1 MAPRPVS
8 IENLM
13 ASSNVRFGTSGVRG
27 LASDMTDKVC
37 YAYTAGFIQHLEAAG
52 ELIRNSTIAL
62 GGDLRTSTPR
72 ILRAGVQAVTDRG
85 YRVENCGNLPSPAL
99 ACYGLIKKIPTIMV
113 TGSHIPDDRNG
124 IKYTKKSGEIMK
136 LDEEAIRTQVISFP
150 EELFDEKDAFMMNLE
165 LPPVKNDAIETYKQ
179 RYLEFFPE
187 NCLKGKNIGAY
198 QHSAVG
204 RELIIEIFTS
214 LGANVT
220 PLGYS
225 ESFVPVDTEAIREE
239 DREAAL
245 RWSRE
250 YRFHSIV
257 STDGDGDRPL
267 ISDERGNWL
276 RGDIAGILCA
286 SYLDAD
292 AVVMPVSCTT
302 AAEKCGHFETVYRTK
317 IGSPFVVEGM
327 ERARRDGAR
336 RVVGYEANGGFL
348 LASDIDSK
356 GKKLRALP
364 TRDAILVQIAI
375 LLLSIE
381 KKRTIGEL
389 VSELPQR
396 FTSSGRLKN
405 FPTERSS
412 EKIAQ
417 LCTGDVEKDRKNL
430 EDIFSRYFGPLSH
443 IDITDG
449 LRLTFQNDEVVHLRP
464 SGNAPEFRCYN
475 EADTETRAGEMNKT
489 CLEIMKTWR

>member
-1 MAPRPVS
+1 
-8 IENLM
+8 
-13 ASSNVRFGTSGVRG
+13 
-27 LASDMTDKVC
+27 
-37 YAYTAGFIQHLEAAG
+37 
-52 ELIRNSTIAL
+52 
-62 GGDLRTSTPR
+62 
-72 ILRAGVQAVTDRG
+72 
-85 YRVENCGNLPSPAL
+85 
-99 ACYGLIKKIPTIMV
+99 
-113 TGSHIPDDRNG
+113 
-124 IKYTKKSGEIMK
+124 
-136 LDEEAIRTQVISFP
+136 
-150 EELFDEKDAFMMNLE
+150 
-165 LPPVKNDAIETYKQ
+165 
-179 RYLEFFPE
+179 
-187 NCLKGKNIGAY
+187 LKGKNIGAY